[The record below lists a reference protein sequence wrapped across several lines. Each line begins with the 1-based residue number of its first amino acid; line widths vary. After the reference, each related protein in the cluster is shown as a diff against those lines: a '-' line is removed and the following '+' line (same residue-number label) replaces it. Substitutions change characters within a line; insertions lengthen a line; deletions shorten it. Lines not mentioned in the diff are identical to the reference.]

1 MSIRVEPRLAKL
13 FVVEG
18 KEEVIP
24 FVVRVRGVG
33 SAKSRSVYLVAID
46 SSWSMDGEKI
56 FFAKDAVLNMVR
68 MLDPDDY
75 MSLYSFCGKVH
86 RVLDFVRIRDTD
98 RVVKAVAGIRLC
110 GGTNTYGVLERIYTD
125 IPSILDRVRKEEPGK
140 LPNAKLIMVTDGN
153 PTVGVRDESKIID
166 IAERL
171 SKYLSISLVIGVG
184 DDYNERLLA
193 QIALK
198 TNGFFEHLDN
208 PAKTARI
215 LKNMVSKYRVV
226 SAKGVELYI
235 KPSPDVGVHI
245 YNKPYYTYGGGVR
258 VEIGDVHEGE
268 VIDVVGE
275 FTVSQQK
282 RGLTH
287 VATIS
292 ATYIDEDGAAKEVE
306 PKNIV
311 IPCVS
316 RVSPE
321 DVEVDEDVF
330 KEVNLVRLAT
340 VLAKDMYGGLS
351 VSNIS
356 KAVEELVNSTI
367 AVEDRELYMRTID
380 LRAQLEREGL
390 SPDAMKKLISLITR
404 ILSGRYYG

>member
-1 MSIRVEPRLAKL
+1 MPIHVEPRLAKL

-18 KEEVIP
+18 KEDVVP
-24 FVVRVRGVG
+24 FVVRIRGAG
-33 SAKSRSVYLVAID
+33 SAKSRSIYLVAID

-68 MLDPDDY
+68 RLDPDDY
-75 MSLYSFCGKVH
+75 VSLYSFCGKVH
-86 RVLDFVRIRDTD
+86 RVLDFTRIRDTD
-98 RVVKAVAGIRLC
+98 RVVKAVAGIRLG

-125 IPSILDRVRKEEPGK
+125 ISSILDRVRQEEPGK
-140 LPNAKLIMVTDGN
+140 IPSARMIMVTDGN

-166 IAERL
+166 LAEKLGKHL
-171 SKYLSISLVIGVG
+171 SVSLVIGVG

-198 TNGFFEHLDN
+198 TNGFFEHLNN
-208 PAKTARI
+208 PAKITRI
-215 LKNMVSKYRVV
+215 LKNMASRYRVV
-226 SAKGVELYI
+226 SAKGVELHI
-235 KPSPDVGVHI
+235 KPSPGVGVHI

-275 FTVSQQK
+275 FIISQQK

-287 VATIS
+287 LAAVS
-292 ATYIDEDGAAKEVE
+292 ATYMDEDGAAKEVE

-316 RVSPE
+316 KVSPE
-321 DVEVDEDVF
+321 DMEVDENVF
-330 KEVNLVRLAT
+330 KEINLVRLAT

-351 VSNIS
+351 ANHLS
-356 KAVEELVNSTI
+356 KIVEELVNSTI

-390 SPDAMKKLISLITR
+390 SPDTVKKLVALITR
-404 ILSGRYYG
+404 ILSGRYYE